1 VGVQLTG
8 APWQEAVLIALA
20 AQLEQAMPWAD
31 RRPAL
36 LEAV

>member
-8 APWQEAVLIALA
+8 GPWQEAVLVALA
-20 AQLEQAMPWAD
+20 AQLEQAMPWSE